1 MVVCTLANSSTQFE
15 AVRDQETK
23 QIIGR
28 LKKGT
33 DLFAGIIE
41 VCQTYGVEAGSFQ
54 CIGSLAGVGFKQFEQ
69 KSDGTLL
76 YAKPTII
83 SEPAEL
89 LAGTGFI
96 GLDEDSALEIHY
108 HGMFLDKRGNISG
121 GHFILGE
128 NPIAITMEFIIH
140 PIDDAVMKKHPDRD
154 FNIPIF
160 NFTKRGG

>member
-1 MVVCTLANSSTQFE
+1 MVVFTLANESTLFE
-15 AVRDQETK
+15 AVRDETTK

-33 DLFAGIIE
+33 DLFEGIIA
-41 VCQTYGVEAGSFQ
+41 VCRTYGVEAGSFQ
-54 CIGSLAGVGFKQFEQ
+54 CIGSLAGVGYMQFEQ
-69 KSDGTLL
+69 KEDGTLL
-76 YAKPTII
+76 YAAPTILH
-83 SEPAEL
+83 EPAEL

-96 GLDEDSALEIHY
+96 GLDESSALEIHY

-121 GHFILGE
+121 GHFIQGE

-140 PIDDAVMKKHPDRD
+140 PIDDAKMKKHPDPD